1 MAASGNLLAWDI
13 PPKNGHDVYF
23 SRDIY
28 EKYSLTPTLSELLLL
43 PKRHTEGNAG
53 ISKENKSSSGQP
65 AVKPAEVAFQS
76 AAEIP
81 SFQEPRV
88 PYPYFSSLTEKQQRR
103 YLFLLSAYLNAD
115 PSLIDPS
122 EQKDHLQYLQMKEF
136 VSKEVGDFL
145 KFAQNAARSC
155 SKDYDNISEEAL
167 LYTKKFLASRIGYVT
182 KYPEC
187 YNLQEVISI
196 MGGKF
201 CTELTFKLEKCLL
214 ALGKV
219 SLVKRYFPKLPA
231 PIQLP
236 DNHKNKVDI
245 ATPEQRASALHNDVS
260 TDPNAEKLALK
271 YGPQVALT
279 SESLFTL
286 LNNNGMSY
294 SEQWELPVSVKIISN
309 EGFRPVKVAY
319 IDPPLPKKEM
329 AVREKNHLYH
339 EFLADFHMTKKSSI
353 LAHAAILDNP
363 HEGLLGAPLE
373 ACQGRR
379 LQVPDSVDLD
389 FGTDV
394 TELET
399 FGSVSKHSNASK
411 LDNIPAKPASIS
423 SEHVKMEKAPVLN
436 MNSGTSS
443 QTSDS
448 ISLDIHT
455 NVTLTTKPSAPESS
469 PVKHEYM
476 SKILSKHLK
485 MEKESAWE
493 VNSDVGEGR
502 SKGPEQR
509 VELSTE
515 QDFNRTPASSG
526 GVLGLDCE
534 AISSVKGFNSMEIE
548 PDGKRVVYV
557 KDDTLDKNTLLTS
570 DKKDN
575 FKEGGL
581 AYVAKDDNSS
591 ILSCCSDTD
600 EESLIID
607 TGHKNGTDC
616 ESGVVA
622 SNQGPE
628 AVTPES
634 PCSNQALLGKLTRIP
649 VQEMA
654 VSKKDCEQMSKEF
667 DPVGQILKMQA
678 ELLRPP
684 SPHRQEEP
692 QMNSERS
699 PAPSQGYPPSKV
711 PSAMEP
717 KQNTTVDTS
726 NLPKVTWTS
735 YFQGSQKDMVWGAA
749 EDCLEYEPPQQGNLI
764 YKLFSLGDLQLLV
777 RCPVQKVEQRPSNKK
792 AKVKRYFP
800 VYVLPKL
807 EYQAFY
813 GVEALT
819 EGEICRLWTESLLH
833 SRSSFTVGHVDALTS
848 KLFLLE
854 QLPAEGLKKR
864 FGTFKPANSLNIL
877 QHILKKVTGLQEG
890 SYLLAHAAGD
900 SSVTIYKSCDGKSTR
915 ATYNL
920 HSAHSA
926 LPSIPS
932 ALSVPWVPLDPN
944 IPLPYH
950 FAQGRVPCTFPPK
963 PANPVKNQKPSL
975 KMSTVHE
982 ILSKLTL
989 EGDHALPPSAYATVK
1004 AYGNFDADRDAAA
1017 LETAIKTKGVDEVTI
1032 VNILTNRSNEQRQ
1045 DIAFAYQRRTKKEL
1059 SAALKSA
1066 LSGHLETTILGLLK
1080 TPAQYDASELK
1091 ASMKGLGT
1099 DEDTLIEI
1107 ICSRTNQELNSI
1119 NRAYRE
1125 MYKTELEK
1133 DIISDTS
1140 GDFRKLMVALAKGR
1154 RNEDASVVD
1163 YELIDQ
1169 DARDLY
1175 DAGVK
1180 RKGTDVPKWINIMT
1194 ERSVPHLQKVF
1205 ERYKSYSPYDM
1216 LESIKKEVKGDLEN
1230 AFVNLVQCIQN
1241 KQLYFADRLYD
1252 SMKGKGTRDKV
1263 LIRIMVSRSEV
1274 DMLKIKSEF
1283 KRKYGKSLYYF
1294 IQQDTKGDYQR
1305 ALLNLCG
1312 GED

>member
-13 PPKNGHDVYF
+13 PPTNGHDVYF

-43 PKRHTEGNAG
+43 PKRHAEGNAG
-53 ISKENKSSSGQP
+53 ISKDASKENKSSSGQP
-65 AVKPAEVAFQS
+65 AVKPTEVASQS
-76 AAEIP
+76 AAEIA

-88 PYPYFSSLTEKQQRR
+88 PYPYFSSLTEKQQRK

-136 VSKEVGDFL
+136 VSKEVGEFL

-155 SKDYDNISEEAL
+155 SKDYNNISEEAL

-187 YNLQEVISI
+187 YNLQEVTSI

-219 SLVKRYFPKLPA
+219 SLVKRYFAKLPA

-245 ATPEQRASALHNDVS
+245 ATPEQRALTLHNDVS
-260 TDPNAEKLALK
+260 TDPNAEKLVLK
-271 YGPQVALT
+271 YGPQVVLT
-279 SESLFTL
+279 S
-286 LNNNGMSY
+286 
-294 SEQWELPVSVKIISN
+294 
-309 EGFRPVKVAY
+309 FRPVKVAY

-363 HEGLLGAPLE
+363 PEGLLGAPLE
-373 ACQGRR
+373 TYQGRR
-379 LQVPDSVDLD
+379 VQVPDSVDLD

-443 QTSDS
+443 QTSNS

-455 NVTLTTKPSAPESS
+455 NVTLTTKPSTPQST
-469 PVKHEYM
+469 PMKHEYM
-476 SKILSKHLK
+476 SKNLSKHLK
-485 MEKESAWE
+485 MEKESVWE
-493 VNSDVGEGR
+493 VNSG
-502 SKGPEQR
+502 SKGLEQR

-515 QDFNRTPASSG
+515 QHFNRTPASSG
-526 GVLGLDCE
+526 DVLGLDCE
-534 AISSVKGFNSMEIE
+534 VISSVKGFNLMEIE

-557 KDDTLDKNTLLTS
+557 KDETLDKNTLLTS
-570 DKKDN
+570 DNKDN
-575 FKEGGL
+575 FKKGGL
-581 AYVAKDDNSS
+581 AHVAKDDNSS
-591 ILSCCSDTD
+591 ILSGCSDTD

-607 TGHKNGTDC
+607 TGHKNDTDC

-622 SNQGPE
+622 SKRGPE

-634 PCSNQALLGKLTRIP
+634 PCSKQALLGKLTDPSRIP

-654 VSKKDCEQMSKEF
+654 VSQKGCEQVSKEL

-678 ELLRPP
+678 KLLKPP
-684 SPHRQEEP
+684 SPHRQEQP
-692 QMNSERS
+692 QVNSERI

-711 PSAMEP
+711 PSPMEP
-717 KQNTTVDTS
+717 KQSTTVDTS

-735 YFQGSQKDMVWGAA
+735 YFQGSQKEVVWGAA

-800 VYVLPKL
+800 VYILPKL

-833 SRSSFTVGHVDALTS
+833 SRSSFIVGHVDALTS

-900 SSVTIYKSCDGKSTR
+900 SSVTIYKSCDGKATR
-915 ATYNL
+915 AMYNL

-932 ALSVPWVPLDPN
+932 GLSVPWVPLDPN

-963 PANPVKNQKPSL
+963 PANPVKNQKMSGTKAHTGTPNRKEQVPMETNNDHPPANPFRKRHGAAQNKSMMRNIYRQANRGSNWKSWKKP
-975 KMSTVHE
+975 KMSQ
-982 ILSKLTL
+982 LS
-989 EGDHALPPSAYATVK
+989 
-1004 AYGNFDADRDAAA
+1004 
-1017 LETAIKTKGVDEVTI
+1017 
-1032 VNILTNRSNEQRQ
+1032 
-1045 DIAFAYQRRTKKEL
+1045 
-1059 SAALKSA
+1059 
-1066 LSGHLETTILGLLK
+1066 HLE
-1080 TPAQYDASELK
+1080 
-1091 ASMKGLGT
+1091 
-1099 DEDTLIEI
+1099 
-1107 ICSRTNQELNSI
+1107 
-1119 NRAYRE
+1119 E
-1125 MYKTELEK
+1125 M
-1133 DIISDTS
+1133 
-1140 GDFRKLMVALAKGR
+1140 
-1154 RNEDASVVD
+1154 
-1163 YELIDQ
+1163 
-1169 DARDLY
+1169 
-1175 DAGVK
+1175 
-1180 RKGTDVPKWINIMT
+1180 
-1194 ERSVPHLQKVF
+1194 
-1205 ERYKSYSPYDM
+1205 
-1216 LESIKKEVKGDLEN
+1216 
-1230 AFVNLVQCIQN
+1230 
-1241 KQLYFADRLYD
+1241 
-1252 SMKGKGTRDKV
+1252 
-1263 LIRIMVSRSEV
+1263 
-1274 DMLKIKSEF
+1274 
-1283 KRKYGKSLYYF
+1283 
-1294 IQQDTKGDYQR
+1294 
-1305 ALLNLCG
+1305 
-1312 GED
+1312 